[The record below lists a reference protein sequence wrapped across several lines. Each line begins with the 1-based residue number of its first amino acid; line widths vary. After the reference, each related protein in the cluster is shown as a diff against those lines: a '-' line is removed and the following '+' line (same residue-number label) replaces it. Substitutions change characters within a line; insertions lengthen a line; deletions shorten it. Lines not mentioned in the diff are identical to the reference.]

1 MVLAAPSGAC
11 PVLVPVR
18 FLCASRPCSFVH
30 WLEQG
35 MEARTGSWG
44 CRCRSGNDL
53 KGLPWEE
60 GCGKGFMPGKSPR
73 FMSLGAGLAQV
84 NCRCL
89 CPWPDEGRLPLIL
102 LGMLATSL
110 WPLCLGTASSTC
122 ELWSSSCAPEMG
134 SQREHFPPSAMPSAW
149 AGSFGSHCEDFA
161 PWTLPIWP
169 LSLVCLFSLR
179 ERGS

>member
-1 MVLAAPSGAC
+1 MYSLEERRVSCLLQVPFGWGDPSWGCWEGWGPPVSCPSPHSWSRFLGDLFLQERQIVLAAPSSAC

-35 MEARTGSWG
+35 LEARTGSWG

-60 GCGKGFMPGKSPR
+60 GCGKGSMPGKGPR
-73 FMSLGAGLAQV
+73 SMCLGAGLAQV
-84 NCRCL
+84 DCRCL
-89 CPWPDEGRLPLIL
+89 CSWPDEGRLPLIL
-102 LGMLATSL
+102 LGMLGISL

-122 ELWSSSCAPEMG
+122 GALE
-134 SQREHFPPSAMPSAW
+134 
-149 AGSFGSHCEDFA
+149 
-161 PWTLPIWP
+161 
-169 LSLVCLFSLR
+169 
-179 ERGS
+179 